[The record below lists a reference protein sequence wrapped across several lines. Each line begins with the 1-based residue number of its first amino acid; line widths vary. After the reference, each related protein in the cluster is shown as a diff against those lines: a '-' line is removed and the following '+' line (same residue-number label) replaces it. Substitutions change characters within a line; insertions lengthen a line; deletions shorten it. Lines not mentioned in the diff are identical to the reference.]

1 MPIVTDILLTVGGI
15 LAVTLFGIVVGLL
28 YLGIDRKITAHMQ
41 ARIGPPLTQPF
52 TDVAKLLR
60 KENIVPEDSIPLL
73 FNMAPMLALAGG
85 IAILLYLP
93 IGGFP
98 PLLGESGDLVLVMY
112 LLTVPALAM
121 VAGGFASGS
130 PYATVGAQREMVTM
144 MAYELPI
151 AIIVIAIAWRLAVAG
166 IALPFALTTIA
177 ANPLWGILG
186 PLGIVGFAILLL
198 VLLLV
203 TPAEVSRIPFDTPEA
218 ETELAGGLLVEYSGR
233 NLALFQIA
241 HGVRTIAIATLVV
254 ALFAPYA
261 IAPLFGIGGIA
272 AWILDILFF
281 FVKLFAVTF
290 VAISLIRVAAARLRI
305 TQVVSLYWT
314 YLGGL
319 GILGLALIVL
329 DAGVLL

>member
-1 MPIVTDILLTVGGI
+1 MPLLTDILLMVVGI
-15 LAVTLFGIVVGLL
+15 LAVTVFAIVIGLL
-28 YLGIDRKITAHMQ
+28 FLGIDRKLTAHMQ

-52 TDVAKLLR
+52 TDVAKLLS
-60 KENIVPEDSIPLL
+60 KESIIPEDAIPLL
-73 FNMAPMLALAGG
+73 FNMAPMLALSGSV
-85 IAILLYLP
+85 AILLYLP
-93 IGGFP
+93 IGAFP
-98 PLLGESGDLVLVMY
+98 PLLGGSGDLVLVMY

-151 AIIVIAIAWRLAVAG
+151 AIIVVTIAWRLAVAG
-166 IALPFALTTIA
+166 IALPFALTTIG
-177 ANPLWGILG
+177 ANPLWGIIG
-186 PLGIVGFAILLL
+186 PLGLIGFAILLL

-241 HGVRTIAIATLVV
+241 HGVRTIAISALVV
-254 ALFAPYA
+254 ALFFPYSVAPT
-261 IAPLFGIGGIA
+261 LGITGLS
-272 AWILDILFF
+272 AWIVDLVFF
-281 FVKLFAVTF
+281 LVKLFAVTF
-290 VAISLIRVAAARLRI
+290 VSISLIRVATARLRI
-305 TQVVSLYWT
+305 NQVVSLYWT

-329 DAGVLL
+329 DAGVFL

>member
-1 MPIVTDILLTVGGI
+1 
-15 LAVTLFGIVVGLL
+15 
-28 YLGIDRKITAHMQ
+28 
-41 ARIGPPLTQPF
+41 
-52 TDVAKLLR
+52 
-60 KENIVPEDSIPLL
+60 
-73 FNMAPMLALAGG
+73 
-85 IAILLYLP
+85 
-93 IGGFP
+93 
-98 PLLGESGDLVLVMY
+98 
-112 LLTVPALAM
+112 
-121 VAGGFASGS
+121 
-130 PYATVGAQREMVTM
+130 MVTM

-166 IALPFALTTIA
+166 VALPFALTTIA
-177 ANPLWGILG
+177 ANPLWGVLG

-241 HGVRTIAIATLVV
+241 HGVRTIAISALVV
-254 ALFAPYA
+254 ALFFPYA
-261 IAPLFGIGGIA
+261 IAPVLGIGGIA
-272 AWILDILFF
+272 AGIADTLFF
-281 FVKLFAVTF
+281 LAKLFAVMF
-290 VAISLIRVAAARLRI
+290 VSISLIRVAAARLRI
-305 TQVVSLYWT
+305 TQVVSFYWT